1 MACGIRS
8 CSEYNFHTEQETPSE
23 CDSGGVFLGLGEC
36 DRTRERAVLEGGLL
50 TRKMDCN
57 KMILSGFDE

>member
-1 MACGIRS
+1 M
-8 CSEYNFHTEQETPSE
+8 
-23 CDSGGVFLGLGEC
+23 GLGEC
-36 DRTRERAVLEGGLL
+36 DRTRDRAVLEGGLL